1 MAEVEKGARIEL
13 IPLRAIKPLPLQ
25 LTTIDPEVER
35 MLLEDMRKG
44 SERIDPILVRRLTL
58 EEKEACKERYPKAEY
73 EVIDGHKRLRNAE
86 LLLWEQIKAIVV
98 DVSRDEAFEISY
110 RKNKERGTVDP
121 MLEAIYFKH
130 LYIDKK
136 LPAFKIAEML
146 SLSEKYVRRVIAR
159 VGIETEA
166 VRKIVRQAVIGK
178 PLTGK
183 HLDAIAKT
191 PPEKQPVIVEKI
203 AKEGLTAKEA
213 KIVAEAVAKKPAIL
227 ELPKPKLVEEAKKI
241 TTPPPPPPPKP
252 EEIREKLIK
261 ELEGY
266 YPPIIIDYAY
276 TRYKGGLL
284 KEVIKASIFYMFWE
298 KLNEA
303 QREEV
308 MEKAMKEVE
317 EKGKFVEPVIG

>member
-1 MAEVEKGARIEL
+1 MAEVEKGAKIEL

-44 SERIDPILVRRLTL
+44 SERIDPILVRRLTS

-252 EEIREKLIK
+252 EEIAYEKAMEAK
-261 ELEGY
+261 QY
-266 YPPIIIDYAY
+266 YPATMVGYIYE
-276 TRYKGGLL
+276 RYKGEHFQDVLKAATWLL
-284 KEVIKASIFYMFWE
+284 WSKLTEEEREKNTAEAIKLGSRGFKEPIS
-298 KLNEA
+298 
-303 QREEV
+303 
-308 MEKAMKEVE
+308 
-317 EKGKFVEPVIG
+317 G